1 MSRLG
6 YITKKFADAE
16 ESGET
21 PDLNSADLRWCAE
34 WERWDLVQ
42 AAGYDPDELREQM
55 NLSKETGADPFN
67 TSGVP
72 RVGSDR
78 EMRMTRGGRVVT
90 IDADA
95 DRSETPEDD
104 VEDEEIEDY
113 NDYKVEELRA
123 ELKRRQL
130 PADGNKDVLVQRL
143 EEDDEA
149 NAADDS

>member
-6 YITKKFADAE
+6 YITKKFAEAE

-21 PDLNSADLRWCAE
+21 PELNSADLKWCAE
-34 WERWDLVQ
+34 WERWDLVE
-42 AAGYDPDELREQM
+42 AAGYDPDELREQYDM
-55 NLSKETGADPFN
+55 GKETGADPFN
-67 TSGVP
+67 TEGVP

-78 EMRMTRGGRVVT
+78 EMRMTKGGRVVT
-90 IDADA
+90 VNPEASGDAADDA
-95 DRSETPEDD
+95 ED
-104 VEDEEIEDY
+104 VEEVEDY
-113 NDYKVEELRA
+113 NDLKVEDLRN

-149 NAADDS
+149 NSDNG